1 MVAALY
7 RRYRPESFAEMI
19 GQRQV
24 TDPLVTALR
33 TGRVNHAYLF
43 SGPRGCGKTSSA
55 RILARC
61 LNCEEGPTPEPCG
74 KCPSCLELG
83 RDGGGSIDVF
93 EIDAASHGGVDDARE
108 LRERAVVAPTRDRFK
123 IFIIDEAHMV
133 TSAGFNAL
141 LKVVEEPPENVM
153 FIFAT
158 TEPEKVIGTIRSRTH
173 HFPFRLIPPAPMLEY
188 VEEICAAEGV
198 TAQPGV
204 LPLVVRAGGGSA
216 RDTMSLLDQLIAGT
230 DGTELQYELATQ
242 LLGFTSQG
250 LLNDAIDA
258 FAGGD
263 AASAYRSVDAV
274 IQSGQDPRR
283 YVEDLLERVRDL
295 IVVRALGESARSV
308 LRGVAPDD
316 LEQMRGAAG
325 RFSPRALSQM
335 ADIVNETLTE
345 MSGVTAPRVQLEL
358 MVARILVAMRA
369 DFAGDAAGFAVASS
383 AAPAASPAARPANAT
398 AAPSPAQA
406 PTPRQQE
413 QPRPAASAQAQPVEP
428 EVRNPAAAAAAA
440 WDAVAPAQSPV
451 TETQQPAT
459 ERQESTQ
466 EPAAQQRTS
475 QTPSQSVASQGSEQ
489 SKATQTPTDPAPTQ
503 ESARPT
509 ATASGVT
516 PQSAPA
522 GTSGPSAAEPRQDVD
537 EPVSDQSQ
545 ARAQAPSTG
554 PADPTSFD
562 LARVRA
568 AWPEVLEQIARDG
581 HGTSAAIVKMLSPL
595 EYGPGDGV
603 GNLRVEVPNRGVM
616 EQLARGRE
624 QQNAPAN
631 HLKTALT
638 KVFGFEVLIHPRV
651 LKPGEPSAVPPQD
664 AQPADPDRHR
674 GAVAER
680 SEINRSTTNEA
691 QGHAS
696 APSATEAAH
705 GTVPSYE
712 ATSSA
717 SSDLPPATAVIA
729 SDAAAQP
736 PAASPAPQ
744 QSASSAASQQ
754 PAPKPEPTSPAP
766 EAKVATWDV
775 VAIPGSEDGPGSGW
789 DALATDSSEPTTA
802 GAAVEERVVEV
813 IAAKEAAAMEPEPRQ
828 ETRDATTG
836 QRPPAP
842 ASASEPVPASEPA
855 PSRRHPALAGGTE
868 RYGESVIRERLGAR
882 FVGEELIELA
892 PLGAESLDPADI
904 PPPDDFDAPPPPE
917 EY

>member
-1 MVAALY
+1 
-7 RRYRPESFAEMI
+7 
-19 GQRQV
+19 
-24 TDPLVTALR
+24 
-33 TGRVNHAYLF
+33 
-43 SGPRGCGKTSSA
+43 
-55 RILARC
+55 
-61 LNCEEGPTPEPCG
+61 
-74 KCPSCLELG
+74 
-83 RDGGGSIDVF
+83 
-93 EIDAASHGGVDDARE
+93 
-108 LRERAVVAPTRDRFK
+108 
-123 IFIIDEAHMV
+123 MV

-230 DGTELQYELATQ
+230 DGAELQYELATQ

-258 FAGGD
+258 FAAGD

-295 IVVRALGESARSV
+295 IVVRALGESASSV

-325 RFSPRALSQM
+325 RFSPRSLSQM

-369 DFAGDAAGFAVASS
+369 DFAGDAGFAGQAGSTQADARQTPQRQTPAAPPVAPTPAQRPVAQQPAAPAPAVQSS
-383 AAPAASPAARPANAT
+383 AAQRPAAQIPAAQIPT
-398 AAPSPAQA
+398 AQIPTAQA
-406 PTPRQQE
+406 PTAQAPIADRTPVAQS
-413 QPRPAASAQAQPVEP
+413 PAAQSPA
-428 EVRNPAAAAAAA
+428 NPAADAAAA
-440 WDAVAPAQSPV
+440 WDAVAPSPS
-451 TETQQPAT
+451 PAL
-459 ERQESTQ
+459 
-466 EPAAQQRTS
+466 A
-475 QTPSQSVASQGSEQ
+475 EQ
-489 SKATQTPTDPAPTQ
+489 S
-503 ESARPT
+503 E
-509 ATASGVT
+509 
-516 PQSAPA
+516 SAPA
-522 GTSGPSAAEPRQDVD
+522 DSAQTGLAHGEGSQTKASQAQ
-537 EPVSDQSQ
+537 PVSAMNEPTDSGLPARSSQ
-545 ARAQAPSTG
+545 AAPQSSVAQGAAHEAAAPKA
-554 PADPTSFD
+554 PVNPHSFD

-568 AWPEVLEQIARDG
+568 AWPEVIEQIGRDG
-581 HGTSAAIVKMLSPL
+581 HRSAAAIVKMLAPL

-624 QQNAPAN
+624 QNNAPAN

-651 LKPGEPSAVPPQD
+651 LKDGEQSAVQTQD
-664 AQPADPDRHR
+664 APPADPDRHR
-674 GAVAER
+674 AVPSGRDEGRSPSAPRTGAESRAAAER
-680 SEINRSTTNEA
+680 NQVN
-691 QGHAS
+691 AS
-696 APSATEAAH
+696 AAVSATAA
-705 GTVPSYE
+705 GL
-712 ATSSA
+712 TSSPA
-717 SSDLPPATAVIA
+717 ATAAPEPVPVSPRA
-729 SDAAAQP
+729 
-736 PAASPAPQ
+736 PAAPASP
-744 QSASSAASQQ
+744 S
-754 PAPKPEPTSPAP
+754 P

-789 DALATDSSEPTTA
+789 DELASDASASTSATTA
-802 GAAVEERVVEV
+802 APSTAAAVPSHDDQSPEPERIVEV
-813 IAAKEAAAMEPEPRQ
+813 IAAKEAAAMEPEPRASQ
-828 ETRDATTG
+828 PDASSLSTAPRGSGAGRQAAVPSQTDVAANRASTRNVT
-836 QRPPAP
+836 
-842 ASASEPVPASEPA
+842 SASVSQPEPA
-855 PSRRHPALAGGTE
+855 AVRRHPALAAGNE
-868 RYGESVIRERLGAR
+868 RYGESVVRERLGAR
-882 FVGEELIELA
+882 FVGEEEIEF
-892 PLGAESLDPADI
+892 AEMMPGEMASGDV

-917 EY
+917 EF